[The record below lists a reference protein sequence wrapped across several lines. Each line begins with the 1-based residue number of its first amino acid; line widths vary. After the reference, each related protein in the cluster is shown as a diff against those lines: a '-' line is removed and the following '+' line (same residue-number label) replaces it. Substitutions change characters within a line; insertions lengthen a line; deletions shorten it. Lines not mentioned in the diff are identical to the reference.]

1 MIPVVARSKADPRV
15 ERAAATRRRM
25 VKAAYHLFST
35 QGLNAPMTTIAE
47 EAGVAVQTL
56 YFTFHTKA
64 HLLMAAHDYAVLGEE
79 DIEPQNRPAMVR
91 MRGASDQ
98 RSVIEAIVQVSREII
113 PRIGPL
119 LWHMQTAV
127 GDPEVMSSLAHR
139 ESLRVD
145 GYAAII
151 DELMRR
157 GPLRD
162 GVDRQTAVDILLAL
176 TSTHFV
182 MFLMRE
188 RGWTLGAWSEWSV
201 DCLCDRLLPPPGQPP
216 RRGGGLS

>member
-1 MIPVVARSKADPRV
+1 
-15 ERAAATRRRM
+15 M

-35 QGLNAPMTTIAE
+35 RGLNTPMTAIAE

-56 YFTFHTKA
+56 YFTFHTKT
-64 HLLMAAHDYAVLGEE
+64 HLLMAAHDYAILGED

-98 RSVIEAIVQVSREII
+98 RSVIEAIVQVSCEII
-113 PRIGPL
+113 PRVGPL

-127 GDPEVMSSLAHR
+127 DDPEIMSALAHR
-139 ESLRVD
+139 ERLRVD
-145 GYAAII
+145 GYSAAI

-162 GVDRQTAVDILLAL
+162 GVNRQSALDILLAL
-176 TSTHFV
+176 TSAHFV
-182 MFLMRE
+182 MFLTRE
-188 RGWTLGAWSEWSV
+188 RGWTLEAWSEWSV
-201 DCLCDRLLPPPGQPP
+201 DCLRERILPPPGQLA
-216 RRGGGLS
+216 RS